1 MVGTMAEMCI
11 GEVRKREREREKE
24 EEEEQQQRK
33 RKFCRVVD
41 FVHVVCECTDHQSSQ
56 IYKGRNLV
64 LFGVIFIS
72 TT

>member
-11 GEVRKREREREKE
+11 GEVRKRERKEDE

-41 FVHVVCECTDHQSSQ
+41 FVHVVCECTDHQKSSQ
-56 IYKGRNLV
+56 I
-64 LFGVIFIS
+64 
-72 TT
+72 